1 MLLSVWHIGCARKL
15 SLTLQPQVRGWLAR
29 RKLREI
35 IAQYRIESQYAIFV
49 QKIYRGNYVRSHDN
63 IVMPAVLFLRA
74 KRLHENRSAA
84 AIKIQCLFRQTLAMI
99 LRCYLQND
107 LNTRINSSVIIQ
119 KYTRRMLARIRR
131 FRYELFAEMLCSYT
145 IKMSLRI
152 QCFVRQYFARKEL
165 RCCLF
170 LALSRQIT
178 QHNAA
183 RIIQSRVR
191 GCISRCHTNDIYSM
205 RNEATINIQKVWRG
219 CLVKHWRD
227 IRWCNVKEDIRQRAA
242 WEIEDAR
249 RRHNI
254 SSSSGGA
261 QTFSQ
266 GYGISIANND
276 DNHSNV
282 NDISNSSSDELLIY
296 AFGESYIGLRCL
308 IYWDDGLYRS
318 STINGYDERMRLWQI
333 DYDEDDSEYLDLVR
347 DKSRVMVNN
356 GHDFVP
362 FTHYR
367 TPQLEAY
374 LIQRN
379 AHRSSMMQRDTDQSN
394 LSQPKHG
401 QEQNSKPSTPKFSND
416 SHYSVKSNNMYSELD
431 QENKGQ
437 CDLWMSAYVARG
449 LLDQVY
455 AERTIESLD
464 KLRNSHVVKALA
476 TSIGS
481 MTKRNNNVD
490 LIHFTQLLNEVENA
504 LKFGAL

>member
-1 MLLSVWHIGCARKL
+1 M
-15 SLTLQPQVRGWLAR
+15 
-29 RKLREI
+29 
-35 IAQYRIESQYAIFV
+35 QYRIESQYAIFI
-49 QKIYRGNYVRSHDN
+49 QKKYRGNYVRSRDN
-63 IVMPAVLFLRA
+63 LVMPAVLAVRA
-74 KRLHENRSAA
+74 ERLHEKRSSA
-84 AIKIQCLFRQTLAMI
+84 AIKIQCLCRQTLAMMW
-99 LRCYLQND
+99 RHYLQND
-107 LNTRINSSVIIQ
+107 SNTRMNSSVVIQ
-119 KYTRRMLARIRR
+119 KCTRRMLARIVR
-131 FRYELFAEMLCSYT
+131 FRYELFAEMLCCYT

-152 QCFVRQYFARKEL
+152 QCFARQYFARKEL
-165 RCCLF
+165 RCRLF
-170 LALSRQIT
+170 LALSCQIT

-191 GCISRCHTNDIYSM
+191 GCISRCHTNYIYSM
-205 RNEATINIQKVWRG
+205 RNEAAINIQKVWRG

-227 IRWCNVKEDIRQRAA
+227 IRWCNVKEDIKERAA
-242 WEIEDAR
+242 LEIEDAR

-254 SSSSGGA
+254 SASPGGA
-261 QTFSQ
+261 KTVSFSQ
-266 GYGISIANND
+266 RYGISIDNND

-282 NDISNSSSDELLIY
+282 NYISNSSSDELLIY

-318 STINGYDERMRLWQI
+318 STINGYDKRMRLWQI
-333 DYDEDDSEYLDLVR
+333 NYDEDDSEYLDLVR

-362 FTHYR
+362 FPQYR
-367 TPQLEAY
+367 THQLESY

-379 AHRSSMMQRDTDQSN
+379 AHRSSMMQQDSDQSN
-394 LSQPKHG
+394 LSQPKHS
-401 QEQNSKPSTPKFSND
+401 QEQNYKPSTPQVSND
-416 SHYSVKSNNMYSELD
+416 SHHSVKSNNMYSELD

-481 MTKRNNNVD
+481 MTKRNSDVD

-504 LKFGAL
+504 LKFGAV